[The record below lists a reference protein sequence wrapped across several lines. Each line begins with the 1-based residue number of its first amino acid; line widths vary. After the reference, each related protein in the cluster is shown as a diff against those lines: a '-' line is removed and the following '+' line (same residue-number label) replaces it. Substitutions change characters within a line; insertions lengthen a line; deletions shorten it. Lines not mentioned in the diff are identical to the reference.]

1 MQLLTKLIYQN
12 ESIPEEQKKYVLFH
26 IKCFLY
32 DGSKFLLF
40 LLFFLFINRLDMYI
54 YAFIIMLPLRLTS
67 GGLHFK
73 HYWSCLLFSFGYML
87 LATVPLATVRL
98 PYGVSI
104 IMLLLCIVIN
114 GSIGPIC
121 SASRPALPQQE
132 IILARKKAI
141 MLTVYATIL
150 TILFWDTTLA
160 PVGFWSIILHSLQ
173 LLIGNMIKKR
183 GEKIC

>member
-87 LATVPLATVRL
+87 LVTVPLATVRL

-104 IMLLLCIVIN
+104 IMLLLCIIVN

-132 IILARKKAI
+132 IILARQKAI

-150 TILFWDTTLA
+150 TILFWETTLA